1 IVSKVR
7 IISSGLVEFIGPSMD
22 DGVSVEV
29 VDCGHGAVL
38 ELLFGCDSDVA
49 QDGAG
54 ELGEETLDEIEPGA
68 VLGRE
73 DEVESTGR
81 LLGEPS
87 LGLLGDVRR
96 MIVEDQLDRCVGRVG
111 GIEELEELNE
121 FAAAV
126 AVLDEGVDLAG
137 EQIDAGQ

>member
-1 IVSKVR
+1 
-7 IISSGLVEFIGPSMD
+7 MD

-29 VDCGHGAVL
+29 VDCGHDAVL

-73 DEVESTGR
+73 DELESTGR

-87 LGLLGDVRR
+87 LGLFGDVRR
-96 MIVEDQLDRCVGRVG
+96 MIVEDQLDRRMARIG
-111 GIEELEELNE
+111 GVEELEEFNE

-137 EQIDAGQ
+137 EQIDAGQQADRSVALVLVVAR